1 MFWIVLATAATRT
14 VMRKFEESGG
24 LYRWSFAE
32 LISEDGLN
40 LAMSDAVMVGSTLLC
55 VPFVKVSFDSGAS
68 FSRFD
73 G

>member
-1 MFWIVLATAATRT
+1 
-14 VMRKFEESGG
+14 MRKFEESGG

-55 VPFVKVSFDSGAS
+55 VPFVKVSRISTHLVS
-68 FSRFD
+68 FYVAD
-73 G
+73 